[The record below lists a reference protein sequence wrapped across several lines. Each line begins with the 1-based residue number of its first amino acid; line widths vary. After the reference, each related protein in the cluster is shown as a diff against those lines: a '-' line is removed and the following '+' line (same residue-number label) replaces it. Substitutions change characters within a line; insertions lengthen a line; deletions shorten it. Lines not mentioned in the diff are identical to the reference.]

1 MKANSGAKIGG
12 MKATLAIKS
21 TSKSKIENN
30 IFQILCLF
38 FFQLHNV
45 MHMWVCKS
53 SFSITTET
61 IIFRKRGNP
70 TKIEKEDSASGTIAM
85 GTSMFVRPTVS

>member
-1 MKANSGAKIGG
+1 MKANSDAKIGD

-30 IFQILCLF
+30 IFQIHCLF

-45 MHMWVCKS
+45 MHMWVCKI

-61 IIFRKRGNP
+61 KIFGYRDNP
-70 TKIEKEDSASGTIAM
+70 TPIEKED
-85 GTSMFVRPTVS
+85 TVLSCV